1 MARTP
6 PILAAAAGRV
16 AGVDDA
22 GEQLPPDDVP
32 DEDVDR
38 LFGLPLGA
46 FVPERGALAKRLR
59 ADGHRDAAAW
69 VGHLPRPS
77 VAAWATNQVVR
88 SQGPQA
94 RDLWQAA
101 DDLAGAQAELI
112 AGRAARED
120 LRDPLAR
127 MRAALEQLT
136 GAALGLVDD
145 HGRDL
150 SATTI
155 QRVGE
160 TLMAAATD
168 PGVRAAVAAGRAVR
182 EASPAG
188 FGLGG
193 GPAPGPEAPVKRGGA
208 KRKVTKKAGAEAAA
222 AKKAERERRAAARRA
237 AKAELAEARAARA
250 AAERALA
257 AANQALGQAEHTL
270 DDARARE
277 EAAARAL
284 EDAG

>member
-1 MARTP
+1 
-6 PILAAAAGRV
+6 
-16 AGVDDA
+16 VDDA
-22 GEQLPPDDVP
+22 GDQQPPDGVP

-38 LFGLPLGA
+38 LFGLPLGE

-59 ADGHRDAAAW
+59 ADGRRDAATW
-69 VGHLPRPS
+69 VGALAKPS

-88 SQGPQA
+88 SQAAPA
-94 RDLWQAA
+94 RGLWQAA
-101 DDLAGAQAELI
+101 DDLAAAQEELI

-120 LRDPLAR
+120 LKDPLAR

-155 QRVGE
+155 QRVGG

-193 GPAPGPEAPVKRGGA
+193 GPAPGAEAPAESAERGA
-208 KRKVTKKAGAEAAA
+208 TKPKTRKKAGHDAA

-237 AKAELAEARAARA
+237 AKAAQADARAARA
-250 AAERALA
+250 AAERRLA
-257 AANQALGQAEHTL
+257 AARTGAEQARSDLEQAERAVAEAEHAL
-270 DDARARE
+270 ADARARE
-277 EAAARAL
+277 DAADRAL
-284 EDAG
+284 RDGP